1 MSDYSKRRFSRI
13 EFPQQADIKFRGK
26 EYDECLIKDLNLTGM
41 LIHGNFKQKAGD
53 KCIVKY
59 SRSSSTSHLYFK
71 AAARVVR
78 ANSAGIG
85 IVFTSMPLYSY
96 MLLETTL
103 LYESTDPLDVG
114 HQLPDHFPFEIIDKL
129 SENPDE
135 NI

>member
-1 MSDYSKRRFSRI
+1 MSGNNKRKFSRI
-13 EFPQQADIKFRGK
+13 EFPQQANIYFQGK
-26 EYDECLIKDLNLTGM
+26 DYGECQIKDLNLTGM
-41 LIHGNFKQKAGD
+41 HVLGNFMQKAGD

-59 SRSSSTSHLYFK
+59 SRSSSTSNLYFT
-71 AAARVVR
+71 AAAKVVR
-78 ANSAGIG
+78 SNSEGIG

-103 LYESTDPLDVG
+103 VYESTDPLDVG